1 MSFCFPLISLQICK
15 EKRSNISAINQ
26 SKKTVDIQNIQIE
39 KTRKTEKQQKY
50 IKIQLIL
57 QQNVDLFAFI
67 IDYCYIWD

>member
-1 MSFCFPLISLQICK
+1 MCKNNCIHMSFCFPLISLQICK

-50 IKIQLIL
+50 KYKNSVNL
-57 QQNVDLFAFI
+57 ATE
-67 IDYCYIWD
+67 C